1 MANLFWGWRTTSS
14 LCICVWLPLS
24 KHADSSPPWN
34 CFSFRYQWKHNSLTC
49 PLPLAFCPGSLLSSL
64 HLMRVHQA
72 LVIDFSF
79 SFCLLSQD
87 NLIETLN
94 SNSRLIKGFPSGSA
108 VKEFTCNA
116 GDVSWSLG
124 GEDPLEKEMAT
135 HSSILA

>member
-1 MANLFWGWRTTSS
+1 
-14 LCICVWLPLS
+14 
-24 KHADSSPPWN
+24 
-34 CFSFRYQWKHNSLTC
+34 
-49 PLPLAFCPGSLLSSL
+49 
-64 HLMRVHQA
+64 MRVHQA

-116 GDVSWSLG
+116 GDVS
-124 GEDPLEKEMAT
+124 
-135 HSSILA
+135 